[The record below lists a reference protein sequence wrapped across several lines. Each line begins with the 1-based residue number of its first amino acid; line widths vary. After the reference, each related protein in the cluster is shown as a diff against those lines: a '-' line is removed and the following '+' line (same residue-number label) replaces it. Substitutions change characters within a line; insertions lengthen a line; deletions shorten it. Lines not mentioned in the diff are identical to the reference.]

1 MVAAV
6 WDEIVF
12 LIVAERLC
20 DVRGSVQRGS
30 RGATILAVVP
40 LVVLS
45 ACVAPSKRVAMTE
58 PEQEIAFESNP
69 ALARFWGDEATLS
82 YAV

>member
-1 MVAAV
+1 
-6 WDEIVF
+6 
-12 LIVAERLC
+12 
-20 DVRGSVQRGS
+20 
-30 RGATILAVVP
+30 
-40 LVVLS
+40 
-45 ACVAPSKRVAMTE
+45 MTE

>member
-1 MVAAV
+1 MFAFQCREVRAA
-6 WDEIVF
+6 
-12 LIVAERLC
+12 LR
-20 DVRGSVQRGS
+20 
-30 RGATILAVVP
+30 ILAVVP